1 MSCDMIIRLPVVS
14 CCEMKLLYDALKF
27 LAYTHAKLFTNISRH
42 SSLNVFMAKFC
53 PLVVEMRLP

>member
-1 MSCDMIIRLPVVS
+1 MSCDMIIQLPVVS

-27 LAYTHAKLFTNISRH
+27 LAYTHAKLFTSRH

-53 PLVVEMRLP
+53 PLVVEIRLP

>member
-1 MSCDMIIRLPVVS
+1 MSCDMIIQLPVVS

-27 LAYTHAKLFTNISRH
+27 LAYTHAYISRH

>member
-1 MSCDMIIRLPVVS
+1 MSCDMIIQLVS

-27 LAYTHAKLFTNISRH
+27 LANTHAKLFTNISRH
-42 SSLNVFMAKFC
+42 NSLNVFMGKFC